1 MGKLAKTLALGGA
14 LGLGYLLATRRQAE
28 AGTNRSSGTPK
39 QPSEPTS
46 SGPTPSGSLPGRPPS
61 SWPAWPVGPIVTP
74 AVPGLRPQPI
84 KERQRLNQSSVTRDG
99 TVRES
104 PNELLKQARRFEP
117 AITLDELTGARLA
130 ASEFFGGTF
139 SELCCIV
146 DSELNR
152 AKRRKKSLFRSLTF
166 RGTFGQQGS
175 ERRAST
181 RRDPQMRHLVAARA
195 VLSGQKR
202 GIARGAIQFFN
213 PTVQL
218 AMHQRWLNG
227 NVKRRHCHPLV
238 ILERWCLDLPW
249 AKGKGPCVLDRQ
261 RPGTRV
267 LRWVGDIPGVDPTQL
282 LLFAPGTRKYRSFY
296 KAARNMLEKRIPG
309 ISRTTDT

>member
-1 MGKLAKTLALGGA
+1 MPDLKPDGF
-14 LGLGYLLATRRQAE
+14 
-28 AGTNRSSGTPK
+28 
-39 QPSEPTS
+39 
-46 SGPTPSGSLPGRPPS
+46 
-61 SWPAWPVGPIVTP
+61 
-74 AVPGLRPQPI
+74 GLRPRPI

-104 PNELLKQARRFEP
+104 PNELLKQARRFDP

-130 ASEFFGGTF
+130 ASEYFGGTF
-139 SELCCIV
+139 NELCCIV

-152 AKRRKKSLFRSLTF
+152 AERRRKSLFRSLTF
-166 RGTFGQQGS
+166 RGTFGRQGG

-181 RRDPQMRHLVAARA
+181 RRDPQMRHLRAARA

-202 GIARGAIQFFN
+202 GIASGAIQFFN

-218 AMHQRWLNG
+218 TMHQRWLAG

-249 AKGKGPCVLDRQ
+249 AKDKGSCVLDRQ

-267 LRWVGDIPGVDPTQL
+267 LQWVGEIPGVDPTQL
-282 LLFAPGTRKYRSFY
+282 LLLAPGTRKFHRFY
-296 KAARNMLEKRIPG
+296 QATRKMLEKRIPG
-309 ISRTTDT
+309 ISRATNT